1 LGGSNAGRI
10 KLDEK
15 NKVWELV
22 SLPDNLKPIGCK
34 WVFKRKLNAAGQAE
48 QYKARLVAK
57 GYTQREG
64 VDFVETFSPVAK
76 FTSICII
83 SALSL

>member
-34 WVFKRKLNAAGQAE
+34 WVFKRKLNAAGQVE
-48 QYKARLVAK
+48 QYRARLVAK

-64 VDFVETFSPVAK
+64 VDFVETFSLVAK